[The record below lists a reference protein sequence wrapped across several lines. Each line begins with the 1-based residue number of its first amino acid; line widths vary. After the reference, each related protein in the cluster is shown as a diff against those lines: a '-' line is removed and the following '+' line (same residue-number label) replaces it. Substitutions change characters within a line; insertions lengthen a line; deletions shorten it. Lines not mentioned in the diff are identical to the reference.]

1 MAGLQTKSPK
11 SRDAEVA
18 RRTAAPARPK
28 PAFGSARLGLSLLLY
43 TGIKRSDE
51 AEARFMRQCMEDH
64 KGYECTYLWR
74 ASSRPGPDVIPIPLP
89 IPVK

>member
-1 MAGLQTKSPK
+1 
-11 SRDAEVA
+11 
-18 RRTAAPARPK
+18 
-28 PAFGSARLGLSLLLY
+28 
-43 TGIKRSDE
+43 
-51 AEARFMRQCMEDH
+51 MRQCMEDH